1 MVATKLETCFE
12 RDFPSM
18 ALIRCSLVAG
28 IAATTL
34 LLGASPLVSAGEFN
48 RVLSPG
54 DSMPVWEALEG
65 VDGQRHGSADIA
77 DAKCVVVAFT
87 CNSCP
92 YAVDVEDRLMQL
104 DKAFADAKVQLI
116 AINVNK
122 VEADQ
127 LDAMKQRA
135 KDKGFEFPYLYD
147 PSQKIAKAFGA
158 TRTPE
163 FFVFNEQRQLVYQG
177 ALDDSPSGS
186 EIKTHYLK
194 DALQATLQDQAVV
207 LKETVPIGCNIRYER
222 QRRGSRPVKD

>member
-1 MVATKLETCFE
+1 
-12 RDFPSM
+12 M
-18 ALIRCSLVAG
+18 ALFRCSLVAG

-34 LLGASPLVSAGEFN
+34 MLGALPPLSAGEFN

-54 DSMPVWEALEG
+54 DSMPVWDALQG
-65 VDGQRHGSADIA
+65 VDAKQHGSANVA
-77 DAKCVVVAFT
+77 DAKCVVVVFT

-92 YAVDVEDRLMQL
+92 YAVDVEDRLLEL
-104 DKAFADAKVQLI
+104 DKSYDPSKVQLV

-122 VEADQ
+122 VAADQ

-135 KDKGFEFPYLYD
+135 EDKGFGFPYLYD

-163 FFVFNEQRQLVYQG
+163 FFVFNEQRKLVYQG
-177 ALDDSPSGS
+177 ALDDSPSGK
-186 EIKTHYLK
+186 EIKTHYLE
-194 DALQATLQDQAVV
+194 DALQATLQDQAVT

-222 QRRGSRPVKD
+222 QRRGSRPAPKD